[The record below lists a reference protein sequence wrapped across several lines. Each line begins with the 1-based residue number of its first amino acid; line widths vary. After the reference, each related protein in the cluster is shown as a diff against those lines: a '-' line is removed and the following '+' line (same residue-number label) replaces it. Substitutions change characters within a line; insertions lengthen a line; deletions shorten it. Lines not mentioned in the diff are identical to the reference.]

1 MMLKKITLTTMYYK
15 QTKEYKRKGN
25 IKNRTKKE
33 GIRGEKTHTND
44 QTVLS

>member
-1 MMLKKITLTTMYYK
+1 MYYK

-25 IKNRTKKE
+25 IKNRKKE